1 MYIKQ
6 KFKINEIISI
16 ISKKNFFVL
25 LLSILFSILLTS
37 IEILSL
43 SLIVPLMDL
52 MLNQE
57 TNNIIFDNF
66 LTKFGLKNFYTIE
79 NVLFIFVAIYFVK
92 TIFFIFINYFNQTC
106 FLKIAIF
113 VKAKLLNK
121 YLSMEYSKYLNKNK
135 SELLVNVD
143 QTTSIF
149 AYNFVG
155 SIISIFSELLLFS
168 VIILLLLFHDF
179 DMTFLIMVMFIIF
192 SSIYFILTKK
202 KIRTMGIEAVKFNQ
216 LTTRYL
222 NEIFKGLKFIKIS
235 TKIEIYVNK
244 INLIILNNL
253 KIQRN
258 LSILSTLPRVS
269 LEFIT
274 IFIFAILVIFFKNQ
288 DNLQFVS
295 TMTLYVVAAMRIIP
309 SISKI
314 LQSIQNYKFGRESFS
329 VLKKDLIL
337 NEKYENKTKT
347 ELLNITEFNKDIK
360 LENISFSY
368 NIGEEPV
375 LEKFN
380 FEVNKNEKVI
390 LLGQSGSGKST
401 LIDIILGFLKPDEGT
416 IKLDNKNITKQKYN
430 LNKIVG
436 YVPQQTFLFD
446 DTIEKNISLEFY
458 SSRIDYSK
466 LKNSIEKTELSDF
479 VESKENS
486 YKTRIGDDG
495 EMISGGQKQRISIA
509 RALYKDPEIL
519 IFDEA
524 TNSLDEKTELDII
537 NSILSLKN
545 KTIIFITHNRN
556 LVKYFDRVFELSN

>member
-1 MYIKQ
+1 
-6 KFKINEIISI
+6 
-16 ISKKNFFVL
+16 
-25 LLSILFSILLTS
+25 
-37 IEILSL
+37 
-43 SLIVPLMDL
+43 MDL

>member
-1 MYIKQ
+1 MYTKQ

-16 ISKKNFFVL
+16 ISKKNFFIL
-25 LLSILFSILLTS
+25 LLSIFFSILLTS

-43 SLIVPLMDL
+43 SMIVPLMDL

-57 TNNIIFDNF
+57 TNNIIFEDF
-66 LTKFGLKNFYTIE
+66 LNKSGLKNYYTIE
-79 NVLFIFVAIYFVK
+79 SVLFVFVAIYFIK

-106 FLKIAIF
+106 FLKIAFF
-113 VKAKLLNK
+113 VKDKLLNQ
-121 YLSMEYSKYLNKNK
+121 YLNMEYSKYLNKNK

-143 QTTSIF
+143 QTASMF

-168 VIILLLLFHDF
+168 VIIILLLFHDF
-179 DMTFLIMVMFIIF
+179 DMTFFIMVIFLVF

-235 TKIEIYVNK
+235 TKIEMYINK

-253 KIQRN
+253 KIERN

-274 IFIFAILVIFFKNQ
+274 IFIFAALVIFFKNQ

-329 VLKKDLIL
+329 VLKKDLIF
-337 NEKYENKTKT
+337 NKKYENKSKVETI
-347 ELLNITEFNKDIK
+347 NITKFSNDIK
-360 LENISFSY
+360 LENISFH
-368 NIGEEPV
+368 IILVKKV

-380 FEVNKNEKVI
+380 FE
-390 LLGQSGSGKST
+390 
-401 LIDIILGFLKPDEGT
+401 
-416 IKLDNKNITKQKYN
+416 IKKMKK
-430 LNKIVG
+430 
-436 YVPQQTFLFD
+436 
-446 DTIEKNISLEFY
+446 
-458 SSRIDYSK
+458 
-466 LKNSIEKTELSDF
+466 
-479 VESKENS
+479 
-486 YKTRIGDDG
+486 
-495 EMISGGQKQRISIA
+495 
-509 RALYKDPEIL
+509 
-519 IFDEA
+519 
-524 TNSLDEKTELDII
+524 
-537 NSILSLKN
+537 
-545 KTIIFITHNRN
+545 
-556 LVKYFDRVFELSN
+556 

>member
-1 MYIKQ
+1 MHTKQ

-25 LLSILFSILLTS
+25 LLSILFSILLTL

-43 SLIVPLMDL
+43 SMIVPLMDL

-57 TNNIIFDNF
+57 TNNIIFEDF
-66 LTKFGLKNFYTIE
+66 LNKFGFKKYYTIE
-79 NVLFIFVAIYFVK
+79 YVLLIFVAIYFIK

-106 FLKIAIF
+106 FLKIAFF
-113 VKAKLLNK
+113 VKDKLLNE
-121 YLSMEYSKYLNKNK
+121 YLNMEYSKYLNKNK
-135 SELLVNVD
+135 SELLVNVN
-143 QTTSIF
+143 QTASMF

-168 VIILLLLFHDF
+168 VITILLLFHDF
-179 DMTFLIMVMFIIF
+179 DMTFFIIVMFIIF
-192 SSIYFILTKK
+192 SSIYFTLTKK
-202 KIRTMGIEAVKFNQ
+202 KIRAMGIEAVKFNQ
-216 LTTRYL
+216 LTTKYL
-222 NEIFKGLKFIKIS
+222 NEIFKGLKFIKVS
-235 TKIEIYVNK
+235 TKIEIYINK
-244 INLIILNNL
+244 INQIILNNL
-253 KIQRN
+253 KIERN

-274 IFIFAILVIFFKNQ
+274 IFIFAALVVFFKNQ

-329 VLKKDLIL
+329 VLKKDLIS
-337 NEKYENKTKT
+337 NKKYENTSKV
-347 ELLNITEFNKDIK
+347 ELININKFNNDIK

-368 NIGEEPV
+368 NVGEKFV

-380 FEVNKNEKVI
+380 FEIKKNEKVI

-401 LIDIILGFLKPDEGT
+401 LIDIILGFLKPNEGT
-416 IKLDNKNITKQKYN
+416 ITIDNQNITKKKYN
-430 LNKIVG
+430 LNKIIG

-446 DTIEKNISLEFY
+446 DSIANNISLEFD
-458 SSRIDYSK
+458 SSKIDYSK
-466 LKNSIEKTELSDF
+466 LNHSIKKTELTDF
-479 VESKENS
+479 VQSKENTH
-486 YKTRIGDDG
+486 KTRIGDDG
-495 EMISGGQKQRISIA
+495 DMISGGQKQRISIA

-556 LVKYFDRVFELSN
+556 LVSYFDKVYDLDN